1 MSPTVHIAMF
11 GWIPLGLFL
20 FVLLPVRRAIIA
32 AYLVGWLFLPQAGY
46 ALSGLPDYTRMTA
59 VNAVVL
65 MGVLLFDSAGL
76 GAFRMRIWDLPMLV
90 WVLCPFATS
99 VSNDL
104 GAYDGLSGV
113 LDNTLA
119 WGVPY
124 LLGRTYFQSPET
136 VRMLAIGVFIGGL
149 IYLPLCLW
157 EIRMS
162 PQLHR
167 FVYGFHPGKFNMT
180 WRLGGYRPVAFMSHG
195 IALGLWMAVTSLGGI
210 WLWRARAVKRLWGI
224 PMAWLAMP
232 LLVTTVLCRSLGGL
246 ALLALGLGVL
256 LMIKL
261 TRSGWPLLAFALV
274 PPLYVGVRA
283 TGVWYPHV
291 LVNIANRI
299 DADRAVSLESRLG
312 QEEILRERAWRRPVF
327 GWASWGRNRVLNE
340 EGKWATATDSLWII
354 VFGQQGLVGLIS
366 LGALF
371 VLPSLLLIRTLHG
384 HSWSAAGAAP
394 AVVLAVGIAMYA
406 GDRLM
411 NAMPNPYFH
420 LMVGSIIGLALS
432 ARKAGGAVRSP
443 VWKQP
448 ASWSRRVASSA
459 ERCR

>member
-1 MSPTVHIAMF
+1 
-11 GWIPLGLFL
+11 
-20 FVLLPVRRAIIA
+20 
-32 AYLVGWLFLPQAGY
+32 
-46 ALSGLPDYTRMTA
+46 MTA

-76 GAFRMRIWDLPMLV
+76 RAFRPRIWDLPILV
-90 WVLCPFATS
+90 WVLCPFASS
-99 VSNDL
+99 VANGL

-113 LDNTLA
+113 LEFTLT

-149 IYLPLCLW
+149 IYMPLCIW

-167 FVYGFHPGKFNMT
+167 IVYGFHPTKFHMT
-180 WRLGGYRPVAFMSHG
+180 WRLGGYRPVVFMQHG
-195 IALGLWMAVTSLGGI
+195 IALGLWMAVTSMMGI
-210 WLWRARAVKRLWGI
+210 WLWRARAVKSLSGI
-224 PMAWLAMP
+224 PTAWLAMP

-261 TRSGWPLLAFALV
+261 TRSGWPLLAFALI

-283 TGVWYPHV
+283 TGVWHPHV

-299 DADRAVSLESRLG
+299 DADRARSMQGRLD
-312 QEEILRERAWRRPVF
+312 QEDVLTVKAWQRSVF
-327 GWASWGRNRVLNE
+327 GWGTYGRNRTLDDKGE
-340 EGKWATATDSLWII
+340 WATRTDSLWII
-354 VFGQQGLVGLIS
+354 TFGQRGLVGLVS
-366 LGALF
+366 LGLLF
-371 VLPSLLLIRTLHG
+371 VLPSFLLIRTLRG
-384 HSWSAAGAAP
+384 GSWSAAAAAP
-394 AVVLAVGIAMYA
+394 AVVLAVGTTMYA

-411 NAMPNPYFH
+411 NAMPNPVFY
-420 LMVGSIIGLALS
+420 LMIGSVIGLALS
-432 ARKAGGAVRSP
+432 ARKVSGPVRSLVRKP
-443 VWKQP
+443 P
-448 ASWSRRVASSA
+448 ASWSRRVATSV
-459 ERCR
+459 ERYR